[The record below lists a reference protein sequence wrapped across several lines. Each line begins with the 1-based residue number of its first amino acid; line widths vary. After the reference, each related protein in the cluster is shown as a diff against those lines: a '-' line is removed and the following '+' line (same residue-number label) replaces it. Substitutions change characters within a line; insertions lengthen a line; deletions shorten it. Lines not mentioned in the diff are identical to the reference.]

1 MGSEDE
7 EEWDETG
14 GEQSTFKRF
23 VEVGRVVLVNE
34 GPSAGKLAVIV
45 EIIDHNRALIDGP
58 TTSVP
63 RQAFPYRHLI
73 LTPYT
78 IASLP
83 RGISAGPLKK
93 AIEKAGVAEK
103 WAESGW
109 SKKLAARQ
117 SRKETSDF
125 DRFQVQ
131 LAKRARRDVIRKAY
145 VKEKKA
151 SA

>member
-1 MGSEDE
+1 MK
-7 EEWDETG
+7 ETVAG

-58 TTSVP
+58 NTSVP

-83 RGISAGPLKK
+83 RAISSGPLRK
-93 AIEKAGVAEK
+93 AVEKAGVLEK
-103 WAESGW
+103 WEQSGW
-109 SKKLAARQ
+109 AKKLAARQ
-117 SRKETSDF
+117 SRKNATDF
-125 DRFQVQ
+125 DRFQIH
-131 LAKRARRDVIRKAY
+131 LAKRSRRDLVQKAY
-145 VKEKKA
+145 VKEKKTA
-151 SA
+151 A